1 MSGKE
6 LLMNMDLVKFPRDS
20 HVLLTHAQD
29 AYSIGLI
36 QTPYDGAVLI
46 AAFKNPMMNFGVPL
60 SPQFLLSSL
69 DVVVAKHT
77 KHSFDLAIHMLKTWA
92 AARSDGIGVERRP
105 IRLSDFTEFVKD
117 APMGESQFMRLGGG
131 ELTKVSQAERAQ
143 KMGHIRD
150 LGFNV
155 PIRPIVNTFRDKL
168 A

>member
-1 MSGKE
+1 MAAKE
-6 LLMNMDLVKFPRDS
+6 LLMNLDMVKFPRDS

-60 SPQFLLSSL
+60 SPQFLLRSL

-92 AARSDGIGVERRP
+92 ATRSDGIGSGHRA
-105 IRLSDFTEFVKD
+105 IRNSDFTEFVKD
-117 APMGESQFMRLGGG
+117 APTGEPQFMRLGGG
-131 ELTKVSQAERAQ
+131 VLSRVETAERAV
-143 KMGHIRD
+143 KLGHIRD
-150 LGFNV
+150 LGFHV